1 MTLKKSFGQHFLHEK
16 TVIQKIVDEVDPNET
31 ELIVEVGPGGGAL
44 TEKLASMKAKDKLI
58 LVEADR
64 DLIAPLQNKY
74 KNAKVIFEDAVTTS
88 FDTHTKTLSW
98 ILVSN
103 LPYNAAAAII
113 MNALTSLNQPKKM
126 VVMVQKEQAD
136 RMLAKP
142 GDLSLLS
149 VAIQLYGAP
158 KRLFNV
164 KPGAFTPPPKV
175 DSTVLAITPKAEI
188 PTDAEQIIQLA
199 KIGFSS
205 RRKQLHR
212 NLADTGVVTSET
224 VKTRLKE
231 MNLKETARAQEL
243 SIEQWIKLSRG
254 IRKQA

>member
-16 TVIQKIVDEVDPNET
+16 TVIQKIVDAINPNET

-44 TEKLASMKAKDKLI
+44 TEKLAPMKPAGKLI
-58 LVEADR
+58 LIEADR
-64 DLIAPLQNKY
+64 DLIAPLKEKY
-74 KNAKVIFEDAVTTS
+74 EQAEVVFHDAVTIS
-88 FDTHTKTLSW
+88 FDDITQSLSW
-98 ILVSN
+98 NLVSN

-113 MNALTSLNQPKKM
+113 MNALTSHNPPKRQI
-126 VVMVQKEQAD
+126 VMVQKEQAD

-142 GDLSLLS
+142 GAMSLLT
-149 VAIQLYGAP
+149 VAILLYTTP

-164 KPGAFTPPPKV
+164 KPGAFNPPPKI
-175 DSTVLAITPKAEI
+175 DSTVLELLTPTDLPK
-188 PTDAEQIIQLA
+188 DAEQIIQLA
-199 KIGFSS
+199 KVGVSS

-212 NLADTGVVTSET
+212 NLSDAKECASGE
-224 VKTRLKE
+224 VKTLLKE
-231 MNLKETARAQEL
+231 IGLKETVRAQEL